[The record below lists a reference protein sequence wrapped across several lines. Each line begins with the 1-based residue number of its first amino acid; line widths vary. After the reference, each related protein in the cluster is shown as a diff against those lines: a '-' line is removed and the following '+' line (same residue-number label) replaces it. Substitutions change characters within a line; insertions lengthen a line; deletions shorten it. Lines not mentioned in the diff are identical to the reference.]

1 MSALLFYFVGNSDV
15 QLNGKRISEKFR
27 DKTRELL
34 ETIKQALNEGK
45 TVIRSNGF
53 KVNNEEIEMP
63 IFKSYLSFLKNE
75 LDDLTIYF
83 IYTDQKPSHDQDTIY
98 AYKILK
104 SYAEKK
110 YKSLEIKELCIDQDP
125 SDWDKMAEFFKLK
138 MQELKA
144 ELDTSLSIYI
154 SISPGTPA
162 SYVSFAMHLLDYDV
176 KFIASKREN
185 GESIAKEVS
194 IFNKI
199 KKENAL
205 DKIKILLDS
214 YRYKNAIDFMSK
226 SPLRYMKNI
235 EPLLE
240 SLHYCLNEDFNSS
253 MNKFKDLPEE
263 LKEKF
268 KKYGR
273 FISKIRKHDF
283 LFKFQD
289 LYWKI
294 EIAKSCQQFVEFVA
308 LIFNFRENMVNY
320 LLKEIGIGDPKKV
333 KEYIKENDELKK
345 KFDSKKLWYEKPSI
359 PVIEEILSWKS
370 EKDNNGK
377 IKSFLDFSKFL
388 NEAKQIDNEEIS
400 LSRLRNEG
408 RFAHGGRATNE
419 EILNIF
425 GGVDNI
431 LKRISNLITTVFD
444 KDIGL
449 NKNIYKEVNEQIVK
463 YVKDEI
469 I

>member
-1 MSALLFYFVGNSDV
+1 
-15 QLNGKRISEKFR
+15 
-27 DKTRELL
+27 
-34 ETIKQALNEGK
+34 
-45 TVIRSNGF
+45 
-53 KVNNEEIEMP
+53 
-63 IFKSYLSFLKNE
+63 
-75 LDDLTIYF
+75 
-83 IYTDQKPSHDQDTIY
+83 
-98 AYKILK
+98 
-104 SYAEKK
+104 
-110 YKSLEIKELCIDQDP
+110 
-125 SDWDKMAEFFKLK
+125 
-138 MQELKA
+138 
-144 ELDTSLSIYI
+144 
-154 SISPGTPA
+154 
-162 SYVSFAMHLLDYDV
+162 
-176 KFIASKREN
+176 
-185 GESIAKEVS
+185 
-194 IFNKI
+194 
-199 KKENAL
+199 
-205 DKIKILLDS
+205 
-214 YRYKNAIDFMSK
+214 
-226 SPLRYMKNI
+226 
-235 EPLLE
+235 
-240 SLHYCLNEDFNSS
+240 
-253 MNKFKDLPEE
+253 LPEE

-333 KEYIKENDELKK
+333 KEYIEENDELKK